1 MNNQKT
7 CFCESGHSYQNCC
20 EPLHLGEPAKTAEAL
35 MRSRY
40 SAYVLHLEDYLLKTW
55 HPNNRPLALN
65 LVDDDNTKWLGL
77 SILRSEQLSDFKAT
91 VEFVARY
98 KIGGNRAEKLHEIS
112 QFEYSDAWYYLSGE
126 VTPQRN

>member
-1 MNNQKT
+1 ML
-7 CFCESGHSYQNCC
+7 CPCESDKSYRDCC
-20 EPLHLGEPAKTAEAL
+20 EPLHQGKPAKTAEAL

-40 SAYVLHLEDYLLKTW
+40 SAYVFHLEDYLLKTW

-65 LVDDDNTKWLGL
+65 LVDDANTKWLGL

-98 KIGGNRAEKLHEIS
+98 KIGGNHAEKLHEIS